1 MQPGPQHIIQKQVVE
16 VIVNGTVNGFDF
28 QKEMEQFC
36 KHSMLPYLEKLFDE
50 QVTGKQVIR
59 IDRLFVD
66 ITASSTQNIEE
77 NILSSI
83 GKQLQE
89 KLSSYPEGQ
98 HHSSISVTREG
109 MEVLIFYLR
118 KGYLPWWSTIKN
130 KPDWQ
135 QFLEGLI
142 VPATAQNEW
151 HVLRAAFQ
159 EQVVRDRLIATFG
172 EQQFWQLLGCL
183 SPENETVKADL
194 KIMKKVIDR
203 RQYPKFEKAYK
214 HAVLRSNSVETG
226 KTVYQSIADQLAEWF
241 LEFPELTGTSLP
253 GIRNTELRQLMEI
266 PLTNSAIP
274 VSELTVEEKAPS
286 YNREKA
292 EQQELSSL
300 KTVVPDQVESTDDI
314 YISNSGLV
322 IIAPYLPL
330 FFKRLRLVEKDRLTE
345 TSKAVSLL
353 HYIVYG
359 SQDYAEFECVL
370 SKILCGLELNAV
382 VEKYTLNDAEK
393 SQADDLL
400 NAVIENWKVLKNTS
414 SSGLRRSFLQRDGRL
429 SFSDNEWKLTI
440 QRESYDMLLAHLPW
454 NIGMI
459 RLPWMT
465 HLLKTDWL

>member
-1 MQPGPQHIIQKQVVE
+1 MQPGPQHIIRKQVVE
-16 VIVNGTVNGFDF
+16 IIINGTVNGFDF

-66 ITASSTQNIEE
+66 INASSTQNIEE
-77 NILSSI
+77 HILDNIR
-83 GKQLQE
+83 KQLRE
-89 KLSSYPEGQ
+89 KIASYREGQ
-98 HHSSISVTREG
+98 HHSSISVTRKS

-130 KPDWQ
+130 KPGWQ
-135 QFLEGLI
+135 QFLQELTLS
-142 VPATAQNEW
+142 ATAQSEW
-151 HVLRAAFQ
+151 HLLRAAFQ
-159 EQVVRDRLIATFG
+159 EQVVRDRLIATLS

-183 SPENETVKADL
+183 SPENETVRADL
-194 KIMKKVIDR
+194 KIMKKVIE
-203 RQYPKFEKAYK
+203 RQQFAKFEKAYK
-214 HAVLRSNSVETG
+214 RAALRSNSIETG
-226 KTVYQSIADQLAEWF
+226 KTVCRSIAEELAEWIM
-241 LEFPELTGTSLP
+241 EFPELTGTSLP
-253 GIRNTELRQLMEI
+253 GIRNPELRQLMEI
-266 PLTNSAIP
+266 PLTNSTISATA
-274 VSELTVEEKAPS
+274 LTVEKKAPW
-286 YNREKA
+286 YNREN
-292 EQQELSSL
+292 EDQQELSSL
-300 KTVVPDQVESTDDI
+300 KTDVPDQVESTDDL

-322 IIAPYLPL
+322 IIAPYLPS
-330 FFKRLRLVEKDRLTE
+330 FFKRLQLVEKDRLTE

-353 HYIVYG
+353 HYLVYG

-382 VEKYTLNDAEK
+382 VEKYALNDAEK

-429 SFSDNEWKLTI
+429 SFSNNEWKLTV
-440 QRESYDMLLAHLPW
+440 QHESYDLLLAHLPW

-459 RLPWMT
+459 KLPWMA